1 MLSPVDILSW
11 LEANVNGVR
20 RSRLKTLASIVP
32 AAMEQEGLGVLA
44 LGRAMREKTSAKH
57 SIKRVNRFLGNEDLE
72 SEALAQGIFDAF
84 APERGRVVVLADWT
98 DVTNAKMLVFALPAN
113 GRSIPFYTVVVPKKV
128 KKRGLAEAEN
138 AGLKALKAICGGR
151 ADITVVADRGFG
163 NKRWLGAV
171 REAGFHFVQRI
182 SGVFN
187 VETEQYM
194 GNVSEMKIRRGP
206 KARDWGYGTV
216 GDDEEIEGRLI
227 TAWDPRAKEPWY
239 LVTDLD
245 DALAEEIISIYRR
258 RWWIET
264 LFRDSKNRDWGLGLD
279 AVDLKDYQR
288 YERLFYIVAL
298 AFILLSAHGAV
309 AEVEGVDK
317 EVKANTRK
325 TRVLNLLR
333 IGVYYIKRRGENIR
347 SAIEALKILATMQT
361 APNWG

>member
-1 MLSPVDILSW
+1 MLSPVDILPW

-20 RSRLKTLASIVP
+20 RSRLKTLAVIVP
-32 AAMEQEGLGVLA
+32 AAMEQAGLGVLA
-44 LGRAMREKTSAKH
+44 LGRAIREKTSAKH
-57 SIKRVNRFLGNEDLE
+57 SIKRVNRFLGNEGLE
-72 SEALAQGIFDAF
+72 CEALAAGIFNAF
-84 APERGRVVVLADWT
+84 APDRGRVVVLADWT
-98 DVTNAKMLVFALPAN
+98 DVSNAKMLVFALPAN
-113 GRSIPFYTVVVPKKV
+113 GRSIPFYTQVVPKKV
-128 KKRGLAEAEN
+128 KKRGLVEAEN
-138 AGLKALKAICGGR
+138 AALQALKAIC
-151 ADITVVADRGFG
+151 ADRVDVIVVADRGFG

-171 REAGFHFVQRI
+171 RAAGFHFVQRI
-182 SGVFN
+182 SGAFN
-187 VETEQYM
+187 VDTEQYM
-194 GNVSEMKIRRGP
+194 GNVSDMKVRGGP

-216 GDDEEIEGRLI
+216 GDDEMIAGRLI
-227 TAWDPRAKEPWY
+227 TAWDRKAKEPWY

-245 DALAEEIISIYRR
+245 DALAEEIVQIYRR

-279 AVDLKDYQR
+279 AVELKNYER

-333 IGVYYIKRRGENIR
+333 IGGYYIKRRGAKIR
-347 SAIEALKILATMQT
+347 EATEALKFLATTQA